1 MGPRSSDDDGGR
13 RGREERVGVRG
24 VAAGILIVF
33 WRTVG
38 VALAL
43 TFLGVGGASDS
54 SSSKTMGRLDFGFVG
69 ARLRFRL
76 RGGFGMA
83 RWVQRRSAS
92 RGWSS

>member
-1 MGPRSSDDDGGR
+1 MGPRSSGEQGGR

-33 WRTVG
+33 RRTVG
-38 VALAL
+38 AGLR
-43 TFLGVGGASDS
+43 FLGVGGSSDS
-54 SSSKTMGRLDFGFVG
+54 SSSRIMGRLAFGFVG

-83 RWVQRRSAS
+83 RWIQRRSAGE